1 MDKLI
6 NYLMNL
12 NFYTDSLNK
21 EDIYLQYKF
30 NVLDKEF
37 KLVLLW
43 KDKNLNFYQLNEF
56 VADKDIHNI
65 VISDLFDK
73 NYYIMYIDF
82 LITLI
87 NEDIILN
94 DFINT
99 KYFTFPAFKTRTD
112 VSRYYSKLTNQ
123 NRKEIYNRLK
133 EKINY

>member
-12 NFYTDSLNK
+12 NFYTDNLNK

-30 NVLDKEF
+30 KVLDKEF

-56 VADKDIHNI
+56 VVDKDIHNI
-65 VISDLFDK
+65 AIVDLFDK
-73 NYYIMYIDF
+73 DYYITYIDF

-94 DFINT
+94 NFINT

-112 VSRYYSKLTNQ
+112 VSKYYSKLANQ
-123 NRKEIYNRLK
+123 DKKEIYKKLK

>member
-12 NFYTDSLNK
+12 NFYTDNLNK

-43 KDKNLNFYQLNEF
+43 KDKNLNFYRLNEF

-65 VISDLFDK
+65 VIADLFDK
-73 NYYIMYIDF
+73 DYYITYIDF

-87 NEDIILN
+87 NEDTILN

-112 VSRYYSKLTNQ
+112 VSKYYSKLTNQ
-123 NRKEIYNRLK
+123 NKKEIYNRLK